1 MWKKN
6 VKFHISIYRIVQN
19 QCERW
24 NMYKMCKVQTG
35 REVCA
40 IYNLGWFIM
49 VWIWSFETG
58 FAWNT
63 ASCRLRNN
71 SCLSHTYDTS
81 VIMSHWVKLWGSNNL
96 VTWPQWD
103 RKSTQLGSKLWPMCG
118 FNTVGFDGFNPSPR
132 GSKKWYNWKPET
144 RILSTFQTTN
154 GDVPKHVFTS
164 VMFGSHMSHM
174 YLFVHKHSI
183 VISWMWKKWKN
194 VKKKIH
200 VHQIC
205 PEGKSGSCPLKDSRQ
220 SYHSFLQCVQK
231 KSSLD
236 SYQDASSDFLA
247 SSSVLQLLLS
257 FLHFPNHAYCLG
269 YDVGQA
275 VPGRSSFDLP
285 IKYRYHNGYSL
296 VRKKMI
302 FILHHVS
309 ICFPLK
315 WQNTSKYIE
324 AATCYT
330 VVPFF
335 CQIPKSPPLTRWPLN
350 KGGSAD
356 RAYLDLAGFRMDGLF
371 ILISID
377 QWVHSIYSWI
387 SMLNGL
393 HM

>member
-24 NMYKMCKVQTG
+24 NTYKMCKVQTG

-81 VIMSHWVKLWGSNNL
+81 VIMSHRVKLWGSNNL

-183 VISWMWKKWKN
+183 VISWMWKKWKKRSMSTKSARKGSPGLAPSRIQGKVTIVSSN
-194 VKKKIH
+194 VSKKNHHSIH
-200 VHQIC
+200 IKMPALIFSHQAAFSNFSCRFFTSRIMLTAWAMMLVKQFQVEVHSIY
-205 PEGKSGSCPLKDSRQ
+205 PSNIGIIMG
-220 SYHSFLQCVQK
+220 
-231 KSSLD
+231 
-236 SYQDASSDFLA
+236 
-247 SSSVLQLLLS
+247 
-257 FLHFPNHAYCLG
+257 
-269 YDVGQA
+269 
-275 VPGRSSFDLP
+275 
-285 IKYRYHNGYSL
+285 I
-296 VRKKMI
+296 VRKKMD
-302 FILHHVS
+302 FHLTSRFHL
-309 ICFPLK
+309 FPTK
-315 WQNTSKYIE
+315 MAKYIKIHWSSHLLHCCSLFFVKSQNLHRWRADPWTKV
-324 AATCYT
+324 AA
-330 VVPFF
+330 
-335 CQIPKSPPLTRWPLN
+335 QIVHTLTWRVFGWM
-350 KGGSAD
+350 GCS
-356 RAYLDLAGFRMDGLF
+356 Y
-371 ILISID
+371 
-377 QWVHSIYSWI
+377 W
-387 SMLNGL
+387 
-393 HM
+393 